1 MVPQSH
7 FTSLTR
13 PQYVEPSNLLGRLWI
28 GRRGHQTLLVWTRVP
43 SALGRASWP
52 LCLWGEPAGRLCPQQ
67 TPALTGFDLATT
79 GTGSGTGMARGRGT
93 VRLNSLGSVTLAL
106 VFERGR

>member
-13 PQYVEPSNLLGRLWI
+13 PQYVEPRNLLGRLWI
-28 GRRGHQTLLVWTRVP
+28 GRRGHQTLLIWTRVP
-43 SALGRASWP
+43 SALGRNSRP
-52 LCLWGEPAGRLCPQQ
+52 LAHSLCPQQ

-79 GTGSGTGMARGRGT
+79 GTGSGTGMARGLGT

-106 VFERGR
+106 VFERGS